1 MDINENL
8 KFKLQNIPHKPGCY
22 LWKDKYDQ
30 VIYVGKASDLY
41 KRTHQYFLFNRD
53 QKTSKLV
60 ENIANIDFITV
71 NNENEYYNSSEYY
84 QGPGFKK
91 YNIKKNRKYI

>member
-1 MDINENL
+1 MDTNENL

-41 KRTHQYFLFNRD
+41 KRTHQYFLSNRD

-71 NNENEYYNSSEYY
+71 SNENESLILENNLIKKY
-84 QGPGFKK
+84 QPK
-91 YNIKKNRKYI
+91 YNILLKDGTY